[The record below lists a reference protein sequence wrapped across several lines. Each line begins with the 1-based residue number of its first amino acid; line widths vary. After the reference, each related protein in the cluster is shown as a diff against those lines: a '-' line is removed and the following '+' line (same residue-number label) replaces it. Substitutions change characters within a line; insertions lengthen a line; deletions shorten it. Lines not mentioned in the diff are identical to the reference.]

1 MNAEKAL
8 KTLEY
13 QKILDMLKTHVS
25 SERARELADETR
37 PTDDKNIAESWLIET
52 FEADKILY
60 EQSLDPNFA
69 IDNIVT
75 SLERTRKLSILTM
88 AELLKIARVLK
99 VSRILKNTLSRA
111 IDADV
116 IKGYSFGL
124 FTNLPLEER
133 IDKSIISDTEM
144 SDDASPALRQIRIKI
159 RRTNENVKLKL
170 QSYVTQGKYQ
180 KYLQDNIVTMRG
192 DRYVIPVKS
201 EFKGAMQG
209 LVHDQSASGQ
219 TIFIE
224 PLAVVELNNE
234 LKTLLIEEQQE
245 IEKILTDLTAS
256 VRGDVNEILNNY
268 EIIAR
273 LDLIFARAKLA
284 RSMKAIMPKINDKGY
299 INIVAGR
306 HPLIDKNKVKP
317 ITIYLGK
324 DFDVMLITGPNAGGK
339 TVTLKLVGILEVMA
353 LSGMFIPAGADS
365 EISTFSNIFTD
376 IGDEQS
382 IEQSLSTFSG
392 HLKNI
397 VSFINDITPDTLLL
411 LDELGAGTDL
421 FLINI

>member
-1 MNAEKAL
+1 
-8 KTLEY
+8 
-13 QKILDMLKTHVS
+13 
-25 SERARELADETR
+25 
-37 PTDDKNIAESWLIET
+37 
-52 FEADKILY
+52 
-60 EQSLDPNFA
+60 
-69 IDNIVT
+69 
-75 SLERTRKLSILTM
+75 M

-219 TIFIE
+219 TLFIE

-245 IEKILTDLTAS
+245 IEKILTDLTS
-256 VRGDVNEILNNY
+256 TKSLTITKLSRGL
-268 EIIAR
+268 
-273 LDLIFARAKLA
+273 
-284 RSMKAIMPKINDKGY
+284 
-299 INIVAGR
+299 
-306 HPLIDKNKVKP
+306 
-317 ITIYLGK
+317 T
-324 DFDVMLITGPNAGGK
+324 
-339 TVTLKLVGILEVMA
+339 
-353 LSGMFIPAGADS
+353 
-365 EISTFSNIFTD
+365 
-376 IGDEQS
+376 
-382 IEQSLSTFSG
+382 
-392 HLKNI
+392 
-397 VSFINDITPDTLLL
+397 
-411 LDELGAGTDL
+411 
-421 FLINI
+421 